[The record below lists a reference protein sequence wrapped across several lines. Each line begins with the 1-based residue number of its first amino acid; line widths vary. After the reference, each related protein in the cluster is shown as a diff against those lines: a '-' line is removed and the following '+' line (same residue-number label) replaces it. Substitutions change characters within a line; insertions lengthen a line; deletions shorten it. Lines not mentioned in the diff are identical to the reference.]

1 MDTNMQRESM
11 EYDVVIVGAGPA
23 GLANAIK
30 LKQLNPELN
39 VCIVE
44 KASEVGGHILS
55 GNVFETKALDELL
68 PDWKNMDGCPIKTK
82 VVKEK
87 FLFLLSDKMSFSWPA
102 WLLPPVQHNK
112 GNYIISLANLC
123 RWLGQT
129 AENLGVEIYPGFAA
143 SEVLFNDDNSVK
155 GIATNDMGIDING
168 EKKDTYEPGIE
179 LHAKVT
185 VFAEGCRGHLGK
197 QLIKKYELDKESDP
211 QQYGIGLKEIWEVPD
226 ENHDEGLVLHSAG
239 WPLDNNTYGGS
250 FVYHA
255 ANNQIYMGYVVGLDY
270 KNPYLSPF
278 EEFQRFKTHP
288 SIKKMIEGGKRISYG
303 ARALIEGG
311 VQSLPK
317 MFMPGALLIGCNA
330 GTLNMPKIKGSH
342 TAMKSGIIG
351 AEAIDEYFRENLSS
365 LDNFENKFT
374 NSWAYKEL
382 HAARNVKPFITKFGL
397 LIGTILTGIDQI
409 LFRGKLPFTLNHAHA
424 DHETLMPANKCKK
437 IEYPKPDGKI
447 TFDRASSVFLTGTYH
462 AENQPVHLVLEDK
475 NLPIEYTLE
484 KFDEPAQRY
493 CPAGVYEVHKDDDG
507 GNPKFV
513 INSQNCIHCK
523 TCDIKEPSQN
533 INWIYPI
540 YVLRWFL
547 DITSL
552 TVNTVLTINNK
563 FRITT
568 IIIFMN
574 FINTSRAVTLSRF
587 IKFF

>member
-1 MDTNMQRESM
+1 MSTDMQRESM

-30 LKQLNPELN
+30 LKQLNPDLN
-39 VCIVE
+39 VCVVE
-44 KASEVGGHILS
+44 KASEVGAHILS

-68 PDWKNMDGCPIKTK
+68 PDWKNMEGCPIKTK

-87 FLFLLSDKMSFSWPA
+87 FLFLLSEKSSFSWPA

-168 EKKDTYEPGIE
+168 QKKDTYEPGIE

-197 QLIKKYELDKESDP
+197 QLIKKYELDKDSDP
-211 QQYGIGLKEIWEVPD
+211 QQYGIGLKEIWEVP
-226 ENHDEGLVLHSAG
+226 EANHDEGLILHSAG

-255 ANNQIYMGYVVGLDY
+255 SNNQIYMGYVVGLDY
-270 KNPYLSPF
+270 KNPYLSPY

-288 SIKKMIEGGKRISYG
+288 RIKKMIDGGKRISYG

-311 VQSLPK
+311 IQSLPK
-317 MFMPGALLIGCNA
+317 MFMPGALLIGCDA

-351 AEAIDEYFRENLSS
+351 AEAIDEYLKDDLSS
-365 LDNFENKFT
+365 LENYEKKFMD
-374 NSWAYKEL
+374 SWAYKEL

-409 LFRGKLPFTLNHAHA
+409 LFRGKLPFTLNHSHA
-424 DHETLMPANKCKK
+424 DHETLMPASESKK

-475 NLPIEYTLE
+475 ELPITYTLE

-493 CPAGVYEVHKDDDG
+493 CPAGVYEIHKDDDG
-507 GNPKFV
+507 SNPKFV

-533 INWIYPI
+533 INW
-540 YVLRWFL
+540 
-547 DITSL
+547 
-552 TVNTVLTINNK
+552 
-563 FRITT
+563 
-568 IIIFMN
+568 
-574 FINTSRAVTLSRF
+574 VTPEGSGGP
-587 IKFF
+587 KYSNM

>member
-1 MDTNMQRESM
+1 MQRESM

-87 FLFLLSDKMSFSWPA
+87 FLFLLSDKISFSWPA

-351 AEAIDEYFRENLSS
+351 AEAIDEYFRDNLSS

-507 GNPKFV
+507 SNPKFV

-533 INWIYPI
+533 INWITPEGSGGPKY
-540 YVLRWFL
+540 
-547 DITSL
+547 S
-552 TVNTVLTINNK
+552 N
-563 FRITT
+563 
-568 IIIFMN
+568 M
-574 FINTSRAVTLSRF
+574 
-587 IKFF
+587 

>member
-1 MDTNMQRESM
+1 MQRESM

-382 HAARNVKPFITKFGL
+382 YAARNVKPFITKFGL

-462 AENQPVHLVLEDK
+462 AENQPIHLVLEDK

-484 KFDEPAQRY
+484 KFDEPAQCY

-533 INWIYPI
+533 INWITPEGSGGPKY
-540 YVLRWFL
+540 
-547 DITSL
+547 S
-552 TVNTVLTINNK
+552 N
-563 FRITT
+563 
-568 IIIFMN
+568 M
-574 FINTSRAVTLSRF
+574 
-587 IKFF
+587 

>member
-317 MFMPGALLIGCNA
+317 MFMPGALLIGCDA

-382 HAARNVKPFITKFGL
+382 YAARNVKPFITKFGL

-533 INWIYPI
+533 INWITPEGSGGPKY
-540 YVLRWFL
+540 
-547 DITSL
+547 S
-552 TVNTVLTINNK
+552 N
-563 FRITT
+563 
-568 IIIFMN
+568 M
-574 FINTSRAVTLSRF
+574 
-587 IKFF
+587 

>member
-1 MDTNMQRESM
+1 M

-68 PDWKNMDGCPIKTK
+68 PDWKNIDGCPIKTK

-382 HAARNVKPFITKFGL
+382 YAARNVKPFITKFGL

-507 GNPKFV
+507 SNPKFV

-533 INWIYPI
+533 INWITPEGSGGPKY
-540 YVLRWFL
+540 
-547 DITSL
+547 S
-552 TVNTVLTINNK
+552 N
-563 FRITT
+563 
-568 IIIFMN
+568 M
-574 FINTSRAVTLSRF
+574 
-587 IKFF
+587 

>member
-351 AEAIDEYFRENLSS
+351 AEAIDEYFRDNLSS

-462 AENQPVHLVLEDK
+462 AENQPVHLVLKDK

-533 INWIYPI
+533 INWITPEGSGGPKY
-540 YVLRWFL
+540 
-547 DITSL
+547 S
-552 TVNTVLTINNK
+552 N
-563 FRITT
+563 
-568 IIIFMN
+568 M
-574 FINTSRAVTLSRF
+574 
-587 IKFF
+587 

>member
-1 MDTNMQRESM
+1 MDTNTQRESM
-11 EYDVVIVGAGPA
+11 EYDVVIVRAGPA

-351 AEAIDEYFRENLSS
+351 AEAIDEYFRDNLSS

-533 INWIYPI
+533 INWITPEGSGGPKY
-540 YVLRWFL
+540 
-547 DITSL
+547 S
-552 TVNTVLTINNK
+552 N
-563 FRITT
+563 
-568 IIIFMN
+568 M
-574 FINTSRAVTLSRF
+574 
-587 IKFF
+587 